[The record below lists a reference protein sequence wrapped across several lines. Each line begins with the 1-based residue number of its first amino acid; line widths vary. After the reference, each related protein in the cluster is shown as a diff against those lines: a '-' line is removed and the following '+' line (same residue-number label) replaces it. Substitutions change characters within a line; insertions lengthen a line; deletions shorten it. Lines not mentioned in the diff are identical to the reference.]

1 MYELHTFGGYIVNR
15 FQLLAS
21 AAVLALGASQAG
33 AVTYNL
39 SVEAENGLYAGLV
52 GTGTITW
59 DETLVNSVG
68 YTALT
73 WNGAVAGSTADNSLR
88 IDLTAGPEIFT
99 HTDDINWPDFPLFS
113 FMDGLLTSINYIVMD
128 YSTPVDLASYGVQG
142 FSFNLG
148 AGAALDGDTVYASAI
163 VKYLDD
169 PAPVP
174 LPAGLPLLAGG
185 LGLLALARRRRA

>member
-1 MYELHTFGGYIVNR
+1 MHTFGGYIVNR

-21 AAVLALGASQAG
+21 AAAFALAASQAG

-39 SVEAENGLYAGLV
+39 EVTAENGLYAGLV

-68 YTALT
+68 YTALS
-73 WNGAVAGSTADNSLR
+73 WNGGPFGSTADNSLR

-113 FMDGLLTSINYIVMD
+113 FMDGMLTSINYIVTD
-128 YSTPVDLASYGVQG
+128 GSTPVDLAFYGVEG
-142 FSFNLG
+142 FTFNLD

-185 LGLLALARRRRA
+185 LGLLAFARRRRS